1 MAVMIS
7 LSSNRPSSNTADRGF
22 TLLEL
27 MVTVSIAAILS
38 VMALP
43 AFHAF
48 VLNDR
53 DIAQINSL
61 VASFNYA
68 RSEAVK
74 QNLSTGIMVCPSGDG
89 SSCNGTT
96 AWSGGWIV
104 WNTNAAVPKGQMVLQ
119 AVPALAGRNTLTAT
133 GAAAAGITF
142 QSTGMV
148 DGPLTIVVCDPRGA
162 AYALDVEVNATGR
175 VAASQTPGKSVSGLT
190 LKCS

>member
-1 MAVMIS
+1 MIS
-7 LSSNRPSSNTADRGF
+7 LNSNHPSSIIADRGF

-27 MVTVSIAAILS
+27 MVTGTVAAILTA
-38 VMALP
+38 VALP

-74 QNLSTGIMVCPSGDG
+74 QNLSTGIVVCPSSDG
-89 SSCNGTT
+89 STCNGTT

-104 WNTNAAVPKGQMVLQ
+104 WNTNAAAPQGQMVLQ
-119 AVPALAGRNTLTAT
+119 AVPALAGSNTLTAT

-142 QSTGMV
+142 QSTGLV
-148 DGPLTIVVCDPRGA
+148 NGPLTIVVCDPRGA
-162 AYALDVEVNATGR
+162 AQALEVEVNATGR
-175 VAASQTPGKSVSGLT
+175 VAASQTPGKSVSGQTLT
-190 LKCS
+190 CS

>member
-1 MAVMIS
+1 MIS
-7 LSSNRPSSNTADRGF
+7 SSSNRPPSNTADRGF

-27 MVTVSIAAILS
+27 MVTVSVAAILTG
-38 VMALP
+38 VALP

-74 QNLSTGIMVCPSGDG
+74 QNLSTGIVVCPSSDG

-104 WNTNAAVPKGQMVLQ
+104 WNTNAAVPKSQTVLQ

-148 DGPLTIVVCDPRGA
+148 NGPLTIVVCDPRGA
-162 AYALDVEVNATGR
+162 TQALDVEVNATGR
-175 VAASQTPGKSVSGLT
+175 VAASQTPGKSVSGATLT
-190 LKCS
+190 CS

>member
-7 LSSNRPSSNTADRGF
+7 LSSNRPSSNAANCGF

-27 MVTVSIAAILS
+27 MVTVSVAGILT

-89 SSCNGTT
+89 TSCNGTT

-104 WNTNAAVPKGQMVLQ
+104 RNTNAAVPKGKLVLQ
-119 AVPALAGRNTLTAT
+119 AVPALAGGNTLTAT
-133 GAAAAGITF
+133 GAVAAGITF

-148 DGPLTIVVCDPRGA
+148 DGPLTIVICDSRGA

-175 VAASQTPGKSVSGLT
+175 VAASQTPGKSVSGLA

>member
-1 MAVMIS
+1 MIS
-7 LSSNRPSSNTADRGF
+7 LRSNRPCSNTADRGF

-27 MVTVSIAAILS
+27 MVSVSIAAILT

-74 QNLSTGIMVCPSGDG
+74 QNLSTGIIVCPSGDG

-96 AWSGGWIV
+96 AWSDGWIV
-104 WNTNAAVPKGQMVLQ
+104 WNTNAAVPKAQMVLQ
-119 AVPALAGRNTLTAT
+119 AVPALAGSNTLDGNGRGRRRHYFPIHRHGRWTAHH
-133 GAAAAGITF
+133 
-142 QSTGMV
+142 
-148 DGPLTIVVCDPRGA
+148 RGLRPA
-162 AYALDVEVNATGR
+162 R
-175 VAASQTPGKSVSGLT
+175 RGLRAR
-190 LKCS
+190 C

>member
-1 MAVMIS
+1 MIS
-7 LSSNRPSSNTADRGF
+7 LSSNRRSSITADRGF
-22 TLLEL
+22 TLFEL
-27 MVTVSIAAILS
+27 MVTASIAAILAA
-38 VMALP
+38 VALP

-74 QNLSTGIMVCPSGDG
+74 QNLSTGIVVCPSSDRSTCNG
-89 SSCNGTT
+89 SS

-104 WNTNAAVPKGQMVLQ
+104 WNTNSSAPQGQMVLQ
-119 AVPALAGRNTLTAT
+119 AVPALAGGNTLTAT
-133 GAAAAGITF
+133 GAGAAGITF
-142 QSTGMV
+142 QSNGMV
-148 DGPLTIVVCDPRGA
+148 NGPLTIVVCDPRGA
-162 AYALDVEVNATGR
+162 AQALDVEVNATGR

-190 LKCS
+190 LTCS